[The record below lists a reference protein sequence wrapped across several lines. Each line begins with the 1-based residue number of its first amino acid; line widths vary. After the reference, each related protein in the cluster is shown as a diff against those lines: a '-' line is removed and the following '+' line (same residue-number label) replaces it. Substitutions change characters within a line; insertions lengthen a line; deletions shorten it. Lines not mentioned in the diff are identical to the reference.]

1 MLSVYSITVDVFN
14 GRLNSS
20 HIMWCYQLFCLF
32 SMSILTLLLLLLLLL
47 FVQFKLMDGWR
58 ERGADFEEKKLV
70 LSL

>member
-1 MLSVYSITVDVFN
+1 
-14 GRLNSS
+14 
-20 HIMWCYQLFCLF
+20 MWCYQLFCLF
-32 SMSILTLLLLLLLLL
+32 SMSILTLLLLLLLLLL